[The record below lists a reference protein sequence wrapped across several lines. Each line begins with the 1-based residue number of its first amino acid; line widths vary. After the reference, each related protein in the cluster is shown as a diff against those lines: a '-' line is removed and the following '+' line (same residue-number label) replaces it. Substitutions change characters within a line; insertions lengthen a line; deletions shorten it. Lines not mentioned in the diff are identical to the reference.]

1 MATPGDTIRVTTKDN
16 DSIEGLLLPV
26 SQEGMLLI
34 KLDSGYNIGVK
45 QDDVRRIA
53 VLEKAEEKRAGEK
66 KLFPGEKA
74 SENGAVPAKTS
85 STKTIPAKTLPTITI
100 LHTGG
105 TIASRVDYRTGGVH
119 TAFSPEDLVQM
130 FPELKE
136 LANIDSELIAQMWSD
151 DLRFGHFSSIAKK
164 IEQHIRKGTRGI
176 IIGMGTDN
184 LAVGA
189 AALAFIVEK
198 TPIPIILVGAQR
210 SSDRGSSDAA
220 MNLLC
225 TAEFIAKTDFAGV
238 AICMHEWSSDKSCA
252 ILPATKTYKLHSS
265 RRDAFKAVN
274 AEAIARIDYE
284 TKKIEFLQKNY
295 PKRGTVPPVFKP
307 KMEDKVGLLKIH
319 VNMFPEQ
326 FEFFAGYKGL
336 VIEGTGLGHT
346 PGQIPNPECEIH
358 RKIYP
363 AIKKVIDSG
372 CVVVMTTQCLF
383 GGVNMNVYDKG
394 RDLLN
399 LGVIPGKDMLA
410 NTALVKLS
418 WLLANYPKNEVRNL
432 IGQNLRGEINEQLEY
447 KEDVLG

>member
-1 MATPGDTIRVTTKDN
+1 MATPNDTVRVTSKDGDT
-16 DSIEGLLLPV
+16 IEGLLLP
-26 SQEGMLLI
+26 SYEEGVLLI

-45 QDDVRRIA
+45 QEDVRRIA
-53 VLEKAEEKRAGEK
+53 VLEKAEEKK
-66 KLFPGEKA
+66 KSA
-74 SENGAVPAKTS
+74 SERTEENPK
-85 STKTIPAKTLPTITI
+85 LPTITI

-119 TAFSPEDLVQM
+119 TAFSPEDLLQM
-130 FPELKE
+130 FPELKAI
-136 LANIDSELIAQMWSD
+136 ANIDSELIAQMWSD
-151 DLRFGHFSSIAKK
+151 DLRFVHFSLIGKK
-164 IEQHIRKGTRGI
+164 IEQHIRKEKGTRGI

-198 TPIPIILVGAQR
+198 TPVPIILVGAQR

-225 TAEFIAKTDFAGV
+225 AAEFIVKTDFAGV
-238 AICMHEWSSDKSCA
+238 AICMHERSADKSCV

-274 AEAIARIDYE
+274 AEPIARVNYE
-284 TKKIEFLQKNY
+284 IADATKTDTAKINTKKIEFRQKNY
-295 PKRGTVPPVFKP
+295 PKRSTVPPVIKP
-307 KMEDKVGLLKIH
+307 KMEEKVGLLKIH

-326 FEFFAGYKGL
+326 FELFANYKGL

-346 PGQIPNPECEIH
+346 PGQVPNPEAEIH
-358 RKIYP
+358 RQIYP
-363 AIKKVIDSG
+363 ALKKVIDSG
-372 CVVVMTTQCLF
+372 CIVVMTTQCLF

-399 LGVIPGKDMLA
+399 LGVIAGKDMLA

-418 WLLANYPKNEVRNL
+418 WLLANYPKSEVKRL
-432 IGQNLRGEINEQLEY
+432 MGENLRGEINEQLGF
-447 KEDVLG
+447 KEDVLE